1 MSRRS
6 ADGDGRA
13 APAERVE
20 RAERAGRA
28 VPDPAQVAEFEALL
42 EYMKRSRGFDF
53 GGYKRASLMR
63 RVDKRMQSVGVSG
76 YAAYV
81 DYLEVHPDEFA
92 QLFNSVLINVTG
104 FFRDPE
110 SWEHVARE
118 IVPALLAAKRADD
131 PVRVWSAGCA
141 TGEEAY
147 TLAMILAEAMGVDA
161 FRERVKIYATD
172 IDEDALAQARQATY
186 GDDQVADVP
195 AAFRETYFEPAAGG
209 RFTFRS
215 DLRRAVIFGRH
226 NLATDAPISR
236 IDLLACRNALMYF
249 NAEAQYR
256 ILVRF
261 HFALN
266 DGGALFLGRAET
278 LLTRTSLFTPLDLKR
293 RLFGKVAR
301 PGYRDRLLAI
311 AEADRDDP
319 AHADSVGVRLRE
331 AAFELGPVAQVVFD
345 QDGLL
350 AAANERA
357 RALFGLAAADVG
369 RPLQDLQLSYRP
381 IDLRSRIDELFVS
394 RRAVVVSDVV
404 WAGRGGEAR
413 SYEIQVAS
421 LGDAEGALGVA
432 VTFTDTTSTAR
443 LQRELEHANQELET
457 AYEELQSTNEELE
470 TTNEELQST
479 VEELETTN
487 EELQSTNEELE
498 TMNEE
503 LQSTN
508 EELQAI
514 NEEASRR
521 SDQVGDAN
529 EYLEAVLASL
539 RGSVIV
545 VDRST
550 RIVVWSPQAT
560 ELWGLRPDEAV
571 GRPLLSLDIG
581 LPVGQLAAPVNLCL
595 TGASPAE
602 RLTLDAVSR
611 RGRPVRCEVTC
622 VPLRINDTPPRG
634 VVITAEPAP

>member
-1 MSRRS
+1 MSRRA

-13 APAERVE
+13 ASAE
-20 RAERAGRA
+20 RAERAERA
-28 VPDPAQVAEFEALL
+28 APEAPDPAQLAEFEALL
-42 EYMKRSRGFDF
+42 QYMKRSRGFDF

-63 RVDKRMQSVGVSG
+63 RIDKRMQGVGVAG

-81 DYLEVHPDEFA
+81 DYLEVHPDEFE

-110 SWEHVARE
+110 AWEHVARE
-118 IVPALLAAKRADD
+118 IVPTLLAAKRADEQ
-131 PVRVWSAGCA
+131 VRVWSAGCA

-147 TLAMILAEAMGVDA
+147 TLAIVLAEALGVEG

-172 IDEDALAQARQATY
+172 IDEDALTQARQAAY
-186 GDDQVADVP
+186 SDDQLADVP
-195 AAFRETYFEPAAGG
+195 AELREKYFEPSAGG
-209 RFTFRS
+209 RFTFRG

-236 IDLLACRNALMYF
+236 VDLLVCRNALMYF

-266 DGGALFLGRAET
+266 EGGTLFLGRAET
-278 LLTRTSLFTPLDLKR
+278 LLARTSLFTPLDLKR

-319 AHADSVGVRLRE
+319 GRTDSVAVRLRE
-331 AAFELGPVAQVVFD
+331 AAFEMGPVAQVVVD

-357 RALFGLAAADVG
+357 RTLFGLAAPDVG

-381 IDLRSRIDELFVS
+381 IDLRSRIDELYVS
-394 RRAVVVSDVV
+394 RRPVVVTDVA
-404 WAGRGGEAR
+404 WTNRAGEAR
-413 SYEIQVAS
+413 SYDIQVAS
-421 LGDAEGALGVA
+421 LGDGDGALGVT

-514 NEEASRR
+514 NEESRRR
-521 SDQVGDAN
+521 SDQIGETN
-529 EYLEAVLASL
+529 EFLEAILTSL

-545 VDRST
+545 IDRAA
-550 RIVVWSPQAT
+550 RVVVWNPQAT
-560 ELWGLRPDEAV
+560 EMWGLRPDEV
-571 GRPLLSLDIG
+571 IGRPLFSLDVG
-581 LPVGQLAAPVNLCL
+581 LPVAELTAPVNLCL
-595 TGASPAE
+595 TGASALE
-602 RLTLDAVSR
+602 RITVDAVSR
-611 RGRPVRCEVTC
+611 RGRALRCDVSC
-622 VPLRINDTPPRG
+622 VPLRMTGSPPRG
-634 VVITAEPAP
+634 VVITVE